1 MGSSRT
7 TGNKEG
13 TEDILAIIVPKDS
26 YMQDKSDEELN
37 RLVREEVKRL
47 SMQLASYKRP
57 VNIIVHKE
65 PLPKTT
71 TRKIKRREVK
81 ELLGV

>member
-1 MGSSRT
+1 MS
-7 TGNKEG
+7 
-13 TEDILAIIVPKDS
+13 
-26 YMQDKSDEELN
+26 
-37 RLVREEVKRL
+37 
-47 SMQLASYKRP
+47 P

>member
-1 MGSSRT
+1 
-7 TGNKEG
+7 
-13 TEDILAIIVPKDS
+13 
-26 YMQDKSDEELN
+26 MQGKSDEELN
-37 RLVREEVKRL
+37 KAVREEVKKL